1 MDAMT
6 KGALEP
12 YDPNKYARDEKRVEE
27 GFWTKLR
34 RNIGRI
40 PFAED
45 AVAAYYCSIDPK
57 TPLQVKAILAGALA
71 YFIMPADL
79 VPDFIAV
86 VGFGDDAAVLA
97 AAIRSVL
104 PYIKDDHRNKARQAL
119 KKELPSPPED
129 QAA

>member
-1 MDAMT
+1 MT
-6 KGALEP
+6 GTALEP
-12 YDPNKYARDEKRVEE
+12 YDPDKYARDEKRVKE

-34 RNIGRI
+34 RNLGRI

-45 AVAAYYCSIDPK
+45 AVAAYFCSVDPK

-71 YFIMPADL
+71 YFVLPTDL
-79 VPDFIAV
+79 VPDFIAA

-104 PYIKDDHRNKARQAL
+104 PYIKDEHRDKARQAL
-119 KKELPSPPED
+119 IKEEPESKTPK
-129 QAA
+129 AE

>member
-1 MDAMT
+1 MT
-6 KGALEP
+6 GTALEP
-12 YDPNKYARDEKRVEE
+12 YDPDKYARDEKRVKE

-34 RNIGRI
+34 RNLGRI

-45 AVAAYYCSIDPK
+45 AVAAYYCSVDPK

-71 YFIMPADL
+71 YFVLPTDL
-79 VPDFIAV
+79 VPDFIAA

-104 PYIKDDHRNKARQAL
+104 PYIKDEHRDKARQAL
-119 KKELPSPPED
+119 IKEQPNIPRRG
-129 QAA
+129 